1 MSRGFRELR
10 CSAIQTCFSR
20 GSIIEQV
27 AGRCHPSGYP
37 GGGASVGH
45 GRLDTRSSTR
55 RQPARIVAA
64 IHYNRQSLFVRHV
77 VTHAS
82 TTFGRG

>member
-1 MSRGFRELR
+1 MPPERLS
-10 CSAIQTCFSR
+10 
-20 GSIIEQV
+20 
-27 AGRCHPSGYP
+27 

-82 TTFGRG
+82 TTFGRGRTYTHECRSPSGILSRHCSKLGRAAG